1 MPTQHSSSTLLPS
14 TRMTSMDKR
23 TLIFSLSK
31 RLLDSPH
38 KHIGLLRELLELC
51 DDEQQTI
58 RRLALL
64 SAVAVLRDLL
74 PGYRIRLP
82 TEKELRVQVSQEVE
96 ALRRYEKQLLDGYE
110 HVVLTLRKWL
120 GTAGA
125 QRVAAARGV
134 CALLVKA
141 RDFNCRDQLVEAVV
155 KLCDAA
161 DAAVRRAA
169 CAALL
174 ELFDVDVL
182 GEASLHAVNQACAL
196 RRRTRA
202 TLPAVEKGLCV
213 TPHHRAD
220 GGPSPRLVVQR
231 AARVVALLAAAAARP
246 SGTNGGAGE
255 QERQEAEA
263 RAGPGGARAGCG
275 GWGPHGSGPRARSD
289 PGTGA
294 GPRDWNPAVL

>member
-1 MPTQHSSSTLLPS
+1 MPTQHSSDPPSPTRNVHGQTDPHILTLQAPA
-14 TRMTSMDKR
+14 R
-23 TLIFSLSK
+23 LS
-31 RLLDSPH
+31 H

-161 DAAVRRAA
+161 DAAVRAGSVRS
-169 CAALL
+169 
-174 ELFDVDVL
+174 
-182 GEASLHAVNQACAL
+182 ASGAL
-196 RRRTRA
+196 RRRRA
-202 TLPAVEKGLCV
+202 GRSEPARREPGLCPPPSDACNPAGRRKRPV
-213 TPHHRAD
+213 RDTPPPRRWRPFSA
-220 GGPSPRLVVQR
+220 PRRSTCSPRCCVAGCCCGSTVRDQR
-231 AARVVALLAAAAARP
+231 RRRRAGAPRSGSASWTRWRASWLRRLGAARIRTACKV
-246 SGTNGGAGE
+246 
-255 QERQEAEA
+255 
-263 RAGPGGARAGCG
+263 
-275 GWGPHGSGPRARSD
+275 
-289 PGTGA
+289 
-294 GPRDWNPAVL
+294 

>member
-1 MPTQHSSSTLLPS
+1 
-14 TRMTSMDKR
+14 MDKR

-155 KLCDAA
+155 KL
-161 DAAVRRAA
+161 
-169 CAALL
+169 
-174 ELFDVDVL
+174 
-182 GEASLHAVNQACAL
+182 
-196 RRRTRA
+196 
-202 TLPAVEKGLCV
+202 
-213 TPHHRAD
+213 
-220 GGPSPRLVVQR
+220 
-231 AARVVALLAAAAARP
+231 
-246 SGTNGGAGE
+246 
-255 QERQEAEA
+255 
-263 RAGPGGARAGCG
+263 
-275 GWGPHGSGPRARSD
+275 
-289 PGTGA
+289 
-294 GPRDWNPAVL
+294 